1 MTTLQESKLIE
12 RAERGCDLYSKKY
25 KSLVEDFSK
34 YSIVAKARSIT
45 PYDVYALGAQLE
57 SFNDYKKFLQEAGTA
72 SDLGVLPNIALDLIT
87 ANYGASI
94 APLVCSVQP
103 IPDEVGTVYYKQ
115 IVASNTRGN
124 ITAGQVL
131 AKGGFAPAHY
141 ATGYAF
147 ENVEAELVASTT
159 ATDTINGTITG
170 GKLRPHTVKVI
181 YNPGGADEI
190 VLQDDGFENLIGKG
204 GVGTIKYDTGVY
216 DIDFK
221 DTLAAGKKVIVKYG
235 TDFQVDGNIPKI
247 NLTTAKTTIEAE
259 IAVLGTEMSLFKA
272 YSYEKRFGKIAE
284 EEVINDLTNEITAQI
299 GTRIVAE
306 AEAYAQGT
314 VQWDAT
320 PRPGSNWKVHKE
332 ELLDVIQRADT
343 TILDNAGRGSVTA
356 ILAGTQ
362 AAGVISNLPT
372 FKSSGVDGLGAHYYG
387 NLKDKI
393 IVIRCPQM
401 TTNKVIPLYK
411 GRGYF
416 DAPIVFA
423 PYQPLFVTG
432 TMPSPS
438 NILKREGLAATWTG
452 TKAVVPGYMTNIVIN
467 NIPAAQ

>member
-1 MTTLQESKLIE
+1 MATLQESKLIE
-12 RAERGCDLYSKKY
+12 KADRGADLYSKKY

-57 SFNDYKKFLQEAGTA
+57 SFQNYKRFLQEAGTA

-103 IPDEVGTVYYKQ
+103 IPDEVGTVYFKQ
-115 IVASNTRGN
+115 IVANQTRGN
-124 ITAGQVL
+124 ITAGDVL
-131 AKGGFAPAHY
+131 AKGGFAPAKY
-141 ATGYAF
+141 ARGYAF
-147 ENVEAELVASTT
+147 ENVDVELVASTT
-159 ATDTINGTITG
+159 ATDNITGTITG
-170 GKLRPHTVKVI
+170 GNIRPHSVVVD
-181 YNPGGADEI
+181 YNAGEI
-190 VLQDDGFENLIGKG
+190 ILHDDGFGNLIGKG
-204 GVGTIKYDTGVY
+204 AYGTINYTNGAY

-221 DTLAAGKKVIVKYG
+221 ATLAAGKKVLAKYG
-235 TDFQVDGNIPKI
+235 TNFETDGNIPKI

-284 EEVINDLTNEITAQI
+284 DEIVNDLTNEITAQI

-314 VQWDAT
+314 AQWDAT

-332 ELLDVIQRADT
+332 ELLDVIQRSDT

-356 ILAGTQ
+356 ILCGTQ
-362 AAGVISNLPT
+362 AAGIVSNLPT
-372 FKSSGVDGLGAHYYG
+372 FKSSGVDGLGAHFYG
-387 NLKDKI
+387 TLKDKI

-401 TTNKVIPLYK
+401 TTNKIVALYK

-432 TMPSPS
+432 TMPSPN

-467 NIPAAQ
+467 NIPQVV